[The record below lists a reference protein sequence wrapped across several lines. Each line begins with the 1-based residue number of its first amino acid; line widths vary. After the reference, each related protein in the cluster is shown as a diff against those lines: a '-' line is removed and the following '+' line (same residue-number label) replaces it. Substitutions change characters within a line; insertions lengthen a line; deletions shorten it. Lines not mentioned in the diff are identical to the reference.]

1 MLFRSPGGKKAVLDD
16 DAGAIRFEDEN
27 GNNIAIDSSGITIDS
42 KGDIKIK
49 ATGNISIEGMNV
61 NTKANAQF
69 KAEGSAGAE
78 VSSGAVS
85 VIKGSVVQIN

>member
-1 MLFRSPGGKKAVLDD
+1 MLTGGSIRGFILAFAVIDVMRLL
-16 DAGAIRFEDEN
+16 RY

-42 KGDIKIK
+42 KGDINIK

-61 NTKANAQF
+61 NAKANAQF